1 MTYKFGT
8 YGGTHVLHVDEC
20 GPAITS
26 ELDGR
31 ELLERAIQEDAQWI
45 AIPASRLGDA
55 FFTLSSGL
63 AGAIVQR
70 LQNHG
75 CGLAVLGDVERHAA
89 ASTSFG
95 ALLAESNRTGGRGNL
110 LFAADAADL
119 RRRLQARGA

>member
-1 MTYKFGT
+1 MTDKIGT
-8 YGGTHVLHVDEC
+8 YGDTHVLHVDEC
-20 GPAITS
+20 GPAIAS

-31 ELLERAIQEDAQWI
+31 ELLERAMQQDAEWI
-45 AIPASRLGDA
+45 AIPASRLGDS

-75 CGLAVLGDVERHAA
+75 CGLAVLGDVQRHAA
-89 ASTSFG
+89 ASTSFA
-95 ALLAESNRTGGRGNL
+95 ALVAEADRSGGRGGL
-110 LFAADAADL
+110 LFATDAADL